1 MRVDAGLLQIVRDG
15 AIDWPERGRVL
26 LVGPASE
33 RPGQHGGEVVCLRHY
48 TWLIGWV
55 VIGAMSQ
62 GSHSIPML
70 VLMASKA
77 RL

>member
-33 RPGQHGGEVVCLRHY
+33 RADKHSGEVFGRRYCTCRNPLTLPLREE
-48 TWLIGWV
+48 
-55 VIGAMSQ
+55 SDQ
-62 GSHSIPML
+62 RP
-70 VLMASKA
+70 
-77 RL
+77 